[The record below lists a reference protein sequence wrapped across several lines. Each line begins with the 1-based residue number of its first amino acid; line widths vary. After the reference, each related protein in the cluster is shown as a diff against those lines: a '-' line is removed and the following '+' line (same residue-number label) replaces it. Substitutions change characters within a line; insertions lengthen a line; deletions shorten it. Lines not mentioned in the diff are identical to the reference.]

1 MNLVFII
8 GLITIGGT
16 YFASQVPNQ
25 ENLLSSFSE
34 AQRFYAEGA
43 YDQAIAQY
51 EAVSQVRS
59 RVLDA
64 ESIQVTVGEEEFPV
78 QEAAVYQI
86 GNAYAKLYGD
96 YTRFV
101 ENARSAAD
109 RSRLQAR
116 ADSAFAAAVAAFQQ
130 VIDASTNTALRVQA
144 HGRLIDLYFQAKQ
157 YPEVITAAQELIAAH
172 PDDPQVIVAYYNTGW
187 AHYEKKDYSRAIEAF
202 ETLLVRFPTGYRAD
216 RSLFQIGECYLETG
230 EYPQAIEAYRRLIDR
245 QNIEDLTEEE
255 LRRIQ
260 REKLAGLVDETALEL
275 AAKAQIRVG
284 TCYARLGRYEEGL
297 NAYRQVITLFGTER
311 KLVEE
316 AYLRMA
322 DLHQEKGDLKASIQT
337 YREAIDQSADR
348 TLRARIQYALAEGLF
363 SQAHYAEAIQ
373 EYRIYLTGYGDIARA
388 AGFPQGRVRYRI
400 GSAYQ
405 QLAQERLDAEDTG
418 GAAPWLDLAVAQYD
432 TLCMDET
439 SPYFLDARF
448 NRALAY
454 QSLGAD
460 QTLARAR
467 EDYEAIVQ
475 DAQDE
480 GYTQRALIQL
490 AELYYG
496 RREYTLAGEKAQQ
509 LLDSFPG
516 SEHADKVY
524 MRLALSHQAM
534 ADLDRALPAFL
545 AVPAASPLFARARLG
560 SGHSLV
566 IRGKHDDAA
575 QVLEEGLG
583 KADDDAQ
590 RASFHYLLGQA
601 YGGRGDYPK
610 AVAHF
615 SAALGYPL
623 GQDLEEALRFSR
635 GNAAF
640 VVEDYGLAEEDFGW
654 IVENLQETEKVRS
667 AKDALALVYLKQ
679 NRGGAAVQTLADMAA
694 GAKSP
699 EEQAVLLSRMMDL
712 HYEDDNYEATIRV
725 ARQLLALEFA
735 DEYGRREKASF
746 LIGDALGRLGR
757 STEAAQVFQETLQ
770 RYPESP
776 FANDMHLTLGIH
788 HFDQGELDRAKEAFT
803 ALSEADLD
811 RDQGLMVRFYLANT
825 HYSLREFSN
834 ARGTFRDLLRDYPHV
849 RALPDILFGLAE
861 SHYQLG
867 EFEAAIGHY
876 GRLLKEFPRDTAA
889 DDSQYNMAWCL
900 IELKREEEAMQ
911 AFRALLER
919 YPQSEFAPSV
929 QFTLADYAYNRG
941 DHQEAMEAYRLV
953 QERYPDNP
961 VSAQVPRLISELKEA
976 IAYQHYE
983 QALALMD
990 SAEVSQK
997 AEHFEQAVRSFQ
1009 EVIERYPGTESEI
1022 GALSNMGVCLEGLR
1036 QWRDAVAVYDRV
1048 IQMYEEKRASKE
1060 AFQFVKAHRDWIVTT
1075 RL

>member
-16 YFASQVPNQ
+16 YFASRVPNE
-25 ENLLSSFSE
+25 ENLLTSFSE

-64 ESIQVTVGEEEFPV
+64 ENIQVTVGEEEFPV

-96 YTRFV
+96 YTRFA
-101 ENARSAAD
+101 EDASNEAK

-116 ADSAFAAAVAAFQQ
+116 ADSAFAAAVSAFQQ
-130 VIDASTNTALRVQA
+130 VIAASTSTALRVRA
-144 HGRLIDLYFQAKQ
+144 HGRLVDLYFQAKR
-157 YPEVITAAQELIAAH
+157 YREVIAAARELIEAY
-172 PDDPQVIVAYYNTGW
+172 PDDPHVIVGYYNTGW
-187 AHYEKKDYSRAIEAF
+187 AHYEKKDYGRAIEAF
-202 ETLLVRFPTGYRAD
+202 EALLARFPTGYRAE
-216 RSLFQIGECYLETG
+216 RSLFQIGECHLETG
-230 EYPQAIEAYRRLIDR
+230 RYLQAIDAYRRLIDR
-245 QNIEDLTEEE
+245 QHIEDLTEEE

-297 NAYRQVITLFGTER
+297 SAYRQVITLFGTER

-316 AYLRMA
+316 AYLRTA
-322 DLHQEKGDLKASIQT
+322 DLHQEKGDLEASIQT
-337 YREAIDQSADR
+337 YREAIDQSTDR

-363 SQAHYAEAIQ
+363 SQAQYAEAIQ
-373 EYRIYLTGYGDIARA
+373 EYRVYLKGYGDIALA

-405 QLAQERLDAEDTG
+405 QLAQARLDAGDTG
-418 GAAPWLDLAVAQYD
+418 GAAEWLNLAVAQYD
-432 TLCMDET
+432 TLCADRT
-439 SPYFLDARF
+439 SSYFLDARF

-460 QTLARAR
+460 RAMARAQ
-467 EDYEAIVQ
+467 EDYEAIVEEDQ
-475 DAQDE
+475 DQ
-480 GYTQRALIQL
+480 GYTQRALVQL
-490 AELYYG
+490 AELHYT
-496 RREYTLAGEKAQQ
+496 RRAFALAGEKAQQ
-509 LLDSFPG
+509 LLDTFPG
-516 SEHADKVY
+516 GKYADKAH
-524 MRLALSHQAM
+524 MRLALAHQAM
-534 ADLDRALPAFL
+534 ADLDGAVPAFL
-545 AVPAASPLFARARLG
+545 AVPEASPLFARARLG

-566 IRGKHDDAA
+566 IREQYDDAA

-601 YGGRGDYPK
+601 YSGGGDYAE

-615 SAALGYPL
+615 SAALGYPV
-623 GQDLEEALRFSR
+623 GRDLEEALRFSR

-654 IVENLQETEKVRS
+654 IVENVRETEKIRS

-679 NRGGAAVQTLADMAA
+679 DRGGAAVEALADMAA

-699 EEQAVLLSRMMDL
+699 EERAVLLSRMMDL
-712 HYEDDNYEATIRV
+712 NYEEDNYEETIRI
-725 ARQLLALEFA
+725 ARQLTALEFA
-735 DEYGRREKASF
+735 DEHGRREKAFF

-757 STEAAQVFQETLQ
+757 SAEAAQVFQETLQ
-770 RYPESP
+770 RYPESH
-776 FANDMHLTLGIH
+776 FARDMRLTLGIH
-788 HFDQGELDRAKEAFT
+788 YFDQGELDRAKEAFA
-803 ALSEADLD
+803 ALQDADLD
-811 RDQGLMVRFYLANT
+811 RDQELMVRFYLANT
-825 HYSLREFSN
+825 HYSLREFGH
-834 ARGTFRDLLRDYPHV
+834 ARGSFRDLLRDYPHV

-876 GRLLKEFPRDTAA
+876 SRLLKEFPRDTAA
-889 DDSQYNMAWCL
+889 DDSQYNMAWCM

-911 AFRALLER
+911 AFRALLEG
-919 YPQSEFAPSV
+919 YPQSEFAPSA

-941 DHQEAMEAYRLV
+941 DHQEAMEAYRAV

-961 VSAQVPRLISELKEA
+961 VAAQVPRLISELEEA

-983 QALALMD
+983 RALALMD
-990 SAEVSQK
+990 SAEVAQQV
-997 AEHFEQAVRSFQ
+997 AYFERAVHSFQ
-1009 EVIERYPGTESEI
+1009 EVIDRYPGTESEI

-1036 QWRDAVAVYDRV
+1036 RWKDAVEVYDRV
-1048 IQMYEEKRASKE
+1048 IEMYEEKRATKE